1 MPTEEASNIVVTLV
15 VAAAAVVVA
24 YVLGTIVSI
33 VVRRAGRR
41 SEFVR
46 DVSHRMRRPLRAV
59 LVVLALLVA
68 LRTTTSSAD
77 RWTVGT
83 EHWLLI
89 IGIGV
94 GAWFV
99 GALAFVVEDSVLARF
114 RTDVVD
120 NRHAR
125 RVRTQVVV
133 VRRVTVALVVI
144 CAIAAMLFTF
154 PAARTAGT
162 SLLAS
167 AGLISIVAG
176 LAAQTALG
184 NVFAGMQIAFT
195 DAIRVDDVVVLE
207 GEWGRIEEITM
218 TYVVV
223 HLWDDRRLI
232 MPCTYFTTTPFQ
244 NWTRR
249 AAELLGTVE
258 IDLDWDVPVPAMR
271 AELKRLLEASPL
283 WDKRVGILQVTDATH
298 GYVRMRA
305 LASAADAGTLFDLR
319 CYVREGL
326 VDWLQR
332 AAPQGMP
339 RTRLTT
345 GEGRVGAALES
356 GDGSAA
362 VDLSKSPV
370 RSGVLDSLFDEERY
384 GAERD
389 KPSVTSEPELPR
401 RIAPR
406 SARPGVRMHLSE
418 PARGFHNLPEPVPSE
433 DKTTVLGAVPAV
445 EAEPGVPTSGQTA
458 EDSAGTMA
466 WATSEGL
473 FTGSEA
479 AVERS
484 KAFSGPG
491 QEVIDERERTA
502 MLDAVTDDDLEDAPS
517 ADGGP
522 VPERERRHA
531 GHEAAGSA
539 TTEAGATGTVET
551 TPGTS
556 REEAETTA
564 QAVPAAAAREP
575 GAALAGPA
583 DEGSVYHDDAEHQV
597 PEEPGSSE
605 QGAQE
610 RSSAARGA
618 VDAPLDGSVPVRTGA
633 GDGAPA
639 PANPWVAQPA
649 TAPDAHGPVEDG
661 PADDQR
667 PVAIPPSG
675 ARRAAAPEDS
685 TGAGPVP
692 PPPVTG
698 GAHDD
703 RPQAV
708 PQARRAADPVEA
720 PAPDPTTAP
729 ERTTGAQ
736 PSVTRTGVLRRS
748 VRSADTP
755 APASTEQTARLPRV
769 TEETTRLPRVEGED
783 GPGGRE
789 GTDDAGP
796 GTR

>member
-1 MPTEEASNIVVTLV
+1 MPSLGDVPTEEASNIVVTLA

-41 SEFVR
+41 NEFVR

-59 LVVLALLVA
+59 LIVVALLVA
-68 LRTTTSSAD
+68 LRVTTSDAD
-77 RWTVGT
+77 GWTAGA
-83 EHWLLI
+83 EHLLLI
-89 IGIGV
+89 VGIAV

-99 GALAFVVEDSVLARF
+99 GALAFVVEDSVLKQF

-125 RVRTQVVV
+125 RVRTQIVV

-283 WDKRVGILQVTDATH
+283 WDKRVGILQVTDATN

-332 AAPQGMP
+332 VAPQGMP
-339 RTRLTT
+339 HTRLSTSD
-345 GEGRVGAALES
+345 GKVRAALE
-356 GDGSAA
+356 AA
-362 VDLSKSPV
+362 PVDAPAHDLAKSPV

-384 GAERD
+384 GNERD
-389 KPSVTSEPELPR
+389 KPSVTAEPDLPR
-401 RIAPR
+401 RIAAR
-406 SARPGVRMHLSE
+406 STRPGVRMHLSE
-418 PARGFHNLPEPVPSE
+418 PARGFHTTPAVPSSEDETTLLGKVSADGTPVDVAVEPSE
-433 DKTTVLGAVPAV
+433 DA
-445 EAEPGVPTSGQTA
+445 
-458 EDSAGTMA
+458 TMA
-466 WATSEGL
+466 WGTSEGL

-502 MLDAVTDDDLEDAPS
+502 LLDAVEDEDADGTTEGDPDDDEAP
-517 ADGGP
+517 A
-522 VPERERRHA
+522 ERERRFA
-531 GHEAAGSA
+531 GHPSAGSA
-539 TTEAGATGTVET
+539 AAEPKVSEDDEAVEEHDATQGRSAVEEHDA
-551 TPGTS
+551 P
-556 REEAETTA
+556 
-564 QAVPAAAAREP
+564 QQH
-575 GAALAGPA
+575 GAAEEHGAAEPA
-583 DEGSVYHDDAEHQV
+583 
-597 PEEPGSSE
+597 
-605 QGAQE
+605 
-610 RSSAARGA
+610 
-618 VDAPLDGSVPVRTGA
+618 
-633 GDGAPA
+633 
-639 PANPWVAQPA
+639 
-649 TAPDAHGPVEDG
+649 GPVEEAAEPHHAPETTDDASDRRRDRLAG
-661 PADDQR
+661 SEETAAVRSEDARTPAPSER
-667 PVAIPPSG
+667 SG
-675 ARRAAAPEDS
+675 ATRVQPPL
-685 TGAGPVP
+685 PVP
-692 PPPVTG
+692 PPP
-698 GAHDD
+698 AD
-703 RPQAV
+703 V
-708 PQARRAADPVEA
+708 PSAAPRRALVEDDSADPA
-720 PAPDPTTAP
+720 PGADRAP
-729 ERTTGAQ
+729 EEP
-736 PSVTRTGVLRRS
+736 PSVTRTGVLRR
-748 VRSADTP
+748 TP
-755 APASTEQTARLPRV
+755 RAGAHTEALEPEQTARLPRV
-769 TEETTRLPRVEGED
+769 TEDLPPHVTEETTRIPRVDEED
-783 GPGGRE
+783 EPR
-789 GTDDAGP
+789 TP
-796 GTR
+796 

>member
-1 MPTEEASNIVVTLV
+1 MPSLGDVPTEEASNIVVTLA

-41 SEFVR
+41 NEFVR

-59 LVVLALLVA
+59 LIVLALLVA
-68 LRTTTSSAD
+68 LRVTTSDAD
-77 RWTVGT
+77 GWTAGA
-83 EHWLLI
+83 EHLLLI
-89 IGIGV
+89 VGIGV

-99 GALAFVVEDSVLARF
+99 GALAFVVEDSVLKQF

-125 RVRTQVVV
+125 RVRTQIVV

-176 LAAQTALG
+176 LAAQTALA

-232 MPCTYFTTTPFQ
+232 MPCTYFTNTPFQ

-283 WDKRVGILQVTDATH
+283 WDKRVGILQVTDATN

-339 RTRLTT
+339 HTRLSTSD
-345 GEGRVGAALES
+345 GKVRAALEAAP
-356 GDGSAA
+356 GDAPA
-362 VDLSKSPV
+362 HDLAKSPV

-384 GAERD
+384 GNERD
-389 KPSVTSEPELPR
+389 KPSVTAEPDLPR
-401 RIAPR
+401 RIAAR
-406 SARPGVRMHLSE
+406 STRPGVRMHLSE
-418 PARGFHNLPEPVPSE
+418 PARGFHTAPAVPSSEDETTLLGKVGADGTPVDVVVEPSE
-433 DKTTVLGAVPAV
+433 DA
-445 EAEPGVPTSGQTA
+445 
-458 EDSAGTMA
+458 TMA
-466 WATSEGL
+466 WGTSEGL

-502 MLDAVTDDDLEDAPS
+502 LLDAVDDEGTDGTTEGDSDDDEAP
-517 ADGGP
+517 A
-522 VPERERRHA
+522 ERERRFA
-531 GHEAAGSA
+531 GHPSAGSA
-539 TTEAGATGTVET
+539 A
-551 TPGTS
+551 
-556 REEAETTA
+556 AE
-564 QAVPAAAAREP
+564 QAVPEEDGATAEAEAAAEP
-575 GAALAGPA
+575 AAAVSAEPAAPGGDASVESDRVLGAT
-583 DEGSVYHDDAEHQV
+583 D
-597 PEEPGSSE
+597 
-605 QGAQE
+605 
-610 RSSAARGA
+610 
-618 VDAPLDGSVPVRTGA
+618 VRASG
-633 GDGAPA
+633 GDGAS
-639 PANPWVAQPA
+639 
-649 TAPDAHGPVEDG
+649 H
-661 PADDQR
+661 DDQVGR
-667 PVAIPPSG
+667 DDRNAGGEETTVVGSEGPGAPEPSERSG
-675 ARRAAAPEDS
+675 ATRVQPPL
-685 TGAGPVP
+685 PVP
-692 PPPVTG
+692 PPP
-698 GAHDD
+698 AD
-703 RPQAV
+703 V
-708 PQARRAADPVEA
+708 PSAAPRRALVEDESAAPVPGA
-720 PAPDPTTAP
+720 QAP
-729 ERTTGAQ
+729 EEP
-736 PSVTRTGVLRRS
+736 PSVTRTGVLRR
-748 VRSADTP
+748 TP
-755 APASTEQTARLPRV
+755 RAGAHTEAPEPEQTARLPRV
-769 TEETTRLPRVEGED
+769 TEDLPPGATEETTRIPRVDDDGE
-783 GPGGRE
+783 PR
-789 GTDDAGP
+789 TS
-796 GTR
+796 

>member
-1 MPTEEASNIVVTLV
+1 MPTEEASNIVVTLA

-41 SEFVR
+41 NEFVR

-59 LVVLALLVA
+59 LIVLALLVA
-68 LRTTTSSAD
+68 LRVTTSDAD
-77 RWTVGT
+77 GWTAGA
-83 EHWLLI
+83 EHLLLI
-89 IGIGV
+89 VGIGV

-99 GALAFVVEDSVLARF
+99 GALAFVVEDSVLKQF

-125 RVRTQVVV
+125 RVRTQIVV

-176 LAAQTALG
+176 LAAQTALA

-232 MPCTYFTTTPFQ
+232 MPCTYFTNTPFQ

-283 WDKRVGILQVTDATH
+283 WDKRVGILQVTDATN

-339 RTRLTT
+339 HTRLSTSD
-345 GEGRVGAALES
+345 GKVRAALEAAP
-356 GDGSAA
+356 GDAPA
-362 VDLSKSPV
+362 HDLAKSPV

-384 GAERD
+384 GNERD
-389 KPSVTSEPELPR
+389 KPSVTAEPDLPR
-401 RIAPR
+401 RIAAR
-406 SARPGVRMHLSE
+406 STRPGVRMHLSE
-418 PARGFHNLPEPVPSE
+418 PARGFHTAPAVPSSEDETTLLGKVGADGTPVDVVVEPSE
-433 DKTTVLGAVPAV
+433 DA
-445 EAEPGVPTSGQTA
+445 
-458 EDSAGTMA
+458 TMA
-466 WATSEGL
+466 WGTSEGL

-502 MLDAVTDDDLEDAPS
+502 LLDAVDDEGTDGTTEGDSDDDEAP
-517 ADGGP
+517 A
-522 VPERERRHA
+522 ERERRFA
-531 GHEAAGSA
+531 GHPSAGSA
-539 TTEAGATGTVET
+539 A
-551 TPGTS
+551 
-556 REEAETTA
+556 AE
-564 QAVPAAAAREP
+564 QAVPEEDGATAEAEAAAEP
-575 GAALAGPA
+575 AAAVSAEPAAPGGDASVESDRVLGAT
-583 DEGSVYHDDAEHQV
+583 D
-597 PEEPGSSE
+597 
-605 QGAQE
+605 
-610 RSSAARGA
+610 
-618 VDAPLDGSVPVRTGA
+618 VRASG
-633 GDGAPA
+633 GDGAS
-639 PANPWVAQPA
+639 
-649 TAPDAHGPVEDG
+649 H
-661 PADDQR
+661 DDQVGR
-667 PVAIPPSG
+667 DDRNAGGEETTVVGSEGPGAPEPSERSG
-675 ARRAAAPEDS
+675 ATRVQPPL
-685 TGAGPVP
+685 PVP
-692 PPPVTG
+692 PPP
-698 GAHDD
+698 AD
-703 RPQAV
+703 V
-708 PQARRAADPVEA
+708 PSAAPRRALVEDESAAPVPGA
-720 PAPDPTTAP
+720 QAP
-729 ERTTGAQ
+729 EEP
-736 PSVTRTGVLRRS
+736 PSVTRTGVLRR
-748 VRSADTP
+748 TP
-755 APASTEQTARLPRV
+755 RAGAHTEAPEPEQTARLPRV
-769 TEETTRLPRVEGED
+769 TEDLPPGATEETTRIPRVDDDGE
-783 GPGGRE
+783 PR
-789 GTDDAGP
+789 TS
-796 GTR
+796 

>member
-24 YVLGTIVSI
+24 YILGTVVSI
-33 VVRRAGRR
+33 LVRRAGRR
-41 SEFVR
+41 NEFVR

-68 LRTTTSSAD
+68 LRVTTNDAD

-89 IGIGV
+89 VGIGV

-99 GALAFVVEDSVLARF
+99 GALAFVVEDSVLKRF

-125 RVRTQVVV
+125 RIRTQVVV

-176 LAAQTALG
+176 LAAQSALG

-283 WDKRVGILQVTDATH
+283 WDKRVGILQVTDATN

-345 GEGRVGAALES
+345 GDGRVEAALES
-356 GDGSAA
+356 GSGSAA
-362 VDLSKSPV
+362 VDLSKTPV
-370 RSGVLDSLFDEERY
+370 RSGVLDSLFDEGRY

-389 KPSVTSEPELPR
+389 KPSVTSEPEMPR

-418 PARGFHNLPEPVPSE
+418 PARGFHNLPEPAPSD
-433 DKTTVLGAVPAV
+433 DKTTVMGAVPAAGPADPAQDAAA
-445 EAEPGVPTSGQTA
+445 AETG

-484 KAFSGPG
+484 RAFSGPG

-502 MLDAVTDDDLEDAPS
+502 MLDAVTDDDLEDTTGT
-517 ADGGP
+517 DGET

-531 GHEAAGSA
+531 GHEAAGS
-539 TTEAGATGTVET
+539 TTSEAGASPVVET
-551 TPGTS
+551 TPETPH
-556 REEAETTA
+556 EEPSETTA
-564 QAVPAAAAREP
+564 RSAPARAEHEDAAA
-575 GAALAGPA
+575 GATPA
-583 DEGSVYHDDAEHQV
+583 DETSVQDRPTDSRA
-597 PEEPGSSE
+597 PEGGSSDP
-605 QGAQE
+605 
-610 RSSAARGA
+610 S
-618 VDAPLDGSVPVRTGA
+618 
-633 GDGAPA
+633 APA
-639 PANPWVAQPA
+639 QVAAEGGPSTPANPWVAPPA
-649 TAPDAHGPVEDG
+649 SAPGAQGPDDDG
-661 PADDQR
+661 RAAS
-667 PVAIPPSG
+667 VPPSG
-675 ARRAAAPEDS
+675 ARRAAAPEEAPS
-685 TGAGPVP
+685 AGPVP
-692 PPPVTG
+692 PPPPVGG
-698 GAHDD
+698 GAYDG
-703 RPQAV
+703 RPPSA
-708 PQARRAADPVEA
+708 PQARRAAEPVEQPA
-720 PAPDPTTAP
+720 PAA
-729 ERTTGAQ
+729 ERTTGAAQ

-769 TEETTRLPRVEGED
+769 TEETTRLPRVEGD
-783 GPGGRE
+783 DGPGVGDSDGAGPGGR
-789 GTDDAGP
+789 
-796 GTR
+796 

>member
-1 MPTEEASNIVVTLV
+1 MPTEEASNIAVTLA

-24 YVLGTIVSI
+24 YILGTVVSI

-68 LRTTTSSAD
+68 LRTTTSDAD
-77 RWTVGT
+77 EWTVGT

-94 GAWFV
+94 GAWFI
-99 GALAFVVEDSVLARF
+99 GALAFVVEDSVLKRF

-144 CAIAAMLFTF
+144 CAISAMLFTF

-176 LAAQTALG
+176 LAAQSALG

-258 IDLDWDVPVPAMR
+258 IDLDWEVPVPAMR

-283 WDKRVGILQVTDATH
+283 WDKRVGILQVTDATN
-298 GYVRMRA
+298 GFVRMRA

-339 RTRLTT
+339 HTRLST
-345 GEGRVGAALES
+345 GDGRVSAALES
-356 GDGSAA
+356 ASDSTSL
-362 VDLSKSPV
+362 DLAKSPV
-370 RSGVLDSLFDEERY
+370 RSGVLDSLFDEQRY

-389 KPSVTSEPELPR
+389 KPSVTSEPDLPR
-401 RIAPR
+401 RIAVR
-406 SARPGVRMHLSE
+406 SSRPGVRMHLSE
-418 PARGFHNLPEPVPSE
+418 PARGIHTEPAPVSSE
-433 DKTTVLGAVPAV
+433 DETALMPPVTVGADGAGAGAPGASGAAATGSAAGHV
-445 EAEPGVPTSGQTA
+445 EPSA
-458 EDSAGTMA
+458 DSTMA

-502 MLDAVTDDDLEDAPS
+502 LLDAVGDDDADESDA
-517 ADGGP
+517 ADEEGRAGEP
-522 VPERERRHA
+522 ERRHA

-539 TTEAGATGTVET
+539 TTAVRESPTEGDHGAPTA
-551 TPGTS
+551 TP
-556 REEAETTA
+556 TA
-564 QAVPAAAAREP
+564 PAASSAAPAAVSAVVVDESDVTPETERSP
-575 GAALAGPA
+575 SAPAALAPPA
-583 DEGSVYHDDAEHQV
+583 YPPAQQETAAPSVW
-597 PEEPGSSE
+597 
-605 QGAQE
+605 
-610 RSSAARGA
+610 ARG
-618 VDAPLDGSVPVRTGA
+618 S
-633 GDGAPA
+633 
-639 PANPWVAQPA
+639 
-649 TAPDAHGPVEDG
+649 
-661 PADDQR
+661 
-667 PVAIPPSG
+667 
-675 ARRAAAPEDS
+675 
-685 TGAGPVP
+685 GPVP
-692 PPPVTG
+692 PPPTHEAG
-698 GAHDD
+698 QGAQVEE
-703 RPQAV
+703 PTV
-708 PQARRAADPVEA
+708 SQARRAATPEQA
-720 PAPDPTTAP
+720 PATPSVVPSSPDQPT
-729 ERTTGAQ
+729 
-736 PSVTRTGVLRRS
+736 VTRTGVLRRS
-748 VRSADTP
+748 ARPVDRATSAPEETARMP
-755 APASTEQTARLPRV
+755 RIAEETSREQTTRIPRLPQDDEAPPA
-769 TEETTRLPRVEGED
+769 TEGD
-783 GPGGRE
+783 
-789 GTDDAGP
+789 
-796 GTR
+796 

>member
-1 MPTEEASNIVVTLV
+1 MPTEEASNIVVTLAV
-15 VAAAAVVVA
+15 SAAAVVVA
-24 YVLGTIVSI
+24 YILGTIVSI

-41 SEFVR
+41 SDFVR

-59 LVVLALLVA
+59 LIVLAVLVA
-68 LRTTTSSAD
+68 LRVTTSDAD
-77 RWTVGT
+77 AWTVGA

-99 GALAFVVEDSVLARF
+99 GALAFVIEDSVLKKF

-154 PAARTAGT
+154 PAARAAGT

-195 DAIRVDDVVVLE
+195 DAIRVDDVVVVE

-283 WDKRVGILQVTDATH
+283 WDKRVGILQVTDATN
-298 GYVRMRA
+298 GFVRMRA

-339 RTRLTT
+339 QTRLSTSD
-345 GEGRVGAALES
+345 GKVRAALEAS
-356 GDGSAA
+356 TADEPAR
-362 VDLSKSPV
+362 DLAKSPV

-384 GAERD
+384 GAKRD
-389 KPSVTSEPELPR
+389 KPSVTAEPELPR
-401 RIAPR
+401 RIGVR
-406 SARPGVRMHLSE
+406 STRPGVRMHLSE
-418 PARGFHNLPEPVPSE
+418 PARGFHPTPEARPSE
-433 DKTTVLGAVPAV
+433 DATTVLGTVSDDGTPAEV
-445 EAEPGVPTSGQTA
+445 TA
-458 EDSAGTMA
+458 PAPEGATMA
-466 WATSEGL
+466 WGTSEGL
-473 FTGSEA
+473 FTGSDA

-502 MLDAVTDDDLEDAPS
+502 LLDAVTDEPEEDT
-517 ADGGP
+517 ADGEVP
-522 VPERERRHA
+522 VERERRHA
-531 GHEAAGSA
+531 GHAAAGSA
-539 TTEAGATGTVET
+539 AGEGVTSPERTSRTVSPEEASDQPAATAASADGETTTVAHQVVRTPEVPEHRGTPAPSEAPGPSEPAERSGAT
-551 TPGTS
+551 
-556 REEAETTA
+556 RL
-564 QAVPAAAAREP
+564 Q
-575 GAALAGPA
+575 
-583 DEGSVYHDDAEHQV
+583 
-597 PEEPGSSE
+597 
-605 QGAQE
+605 
-610 RSSAARGA
+610 
-618 VDAPLDGSVPVRTGA
+618 APL
-633 GDGAPA
+633 
-639 PANPWVAQPA
+639 
-649 TAPDAHGPVEDG
+649 
-661 PADDQR
+661 
-667 PVAIPPSG
+667 
-675 ARRAAAPEDS
+675 
-685 TGAGPVP
+685 PVP
-692 PPPVTG
+692 PPP
-698 GAHDD
+698 ADQ
-703 RPQAV
+703 PSAA
-708 PQARRAADPVEA
+708 PRRALVEGETDAPVGTRA
-720 PAPDPTTAP
+720 
-729 ERTTGAQ
+729 TGAADEPPTAAQSTEDQ
-736 PSVTRTGVLRRS
+736 PSVTRTGVLRRTS
-748 VRSADTP
+748 RPGAHTEET
-755 APASTEQTARLPRV
+755 APEQTTRLPRV
-769 TEETTRLPRVEGED
+769 TEDTTRIPRVE
-783 GPGGRE
+783 
-789 GTDDAGP
+789 DDETP
-796 GTR
+796 TP

>member
-1 MPTEEASNIVVTLV
+1 MVTLA

-41 SEFVR
+41 NEFVR

-59 LVVLALLVA
+59 LIVLALLVA
-68 LRTTTSSAD
+68 LRVTTSDAD
-77 RWTVGT
+77 GWTAGA
-83 EHWLLI
+83 EHLLLI
-89 IGIGV
+89 VGIGV

-99 GALAFVVEDSVLARF
+99 GALAFVVEDSVLKQF

-125 RVRTQVVV
+125 RVRTQIVV

-176 LAAQTALG
+176 LAAQTALA

-232 MPCTYFTTTPFQ
+232 MPCTYFTNTPFQ

-283 WDKRVGILQVTDATH
+283 WDKRVGILQVTDATN

-339 RTRLTT
+339 HTRLSTSD
-345 GEGRVGAALES
+345 GKVRAALEAAP
-356 GDGSAA
+356 GDAPA
-362 VDLSKSPV
+362 HDLAKSPV

-384 GAERD
+384 GNERD
-389 KPSVTSEPELPR
+389 KPSVTAEPDLPR
-401 RIAPR
+401 RIAAR
-406 SARPGVRMHLSE
+406 STRPGVRMHLSE
-418 PARGFHNLPEPVPSE
+418 PARGFHTAPAVPSSEDETTLLGKVGADGTPVDVVVEPSE
-433 DKTTVLGAVPAV
+433 DA
-445 EAEPGVPTSGQTA
+445 
-458 EDSAGTMA
+458 TMA
-466 WATSEGL
+466 WGTSEGL

-502 MLDAVTDDDLEDAPS
+502 LLDAVDDEGTDGTTEGDSDDDEAP
-517 ADGGP
+517 A
-522 VPERERRHA
+522 ERERRFA
-531 GHEAAGSA
+531 GHPSAGSA
-539 TTEAGATGTVET
+539 A
-551 TPGTS
+551 
-556 REEAETTA
+556 AE
-564 QAVPAAAAREP
+564 QAVPEEDGATAEAEAAAEP
-575 GAALAGPA
+575 AAAVSAEPAAPGGDASVESDRVLGAT
-583 DEGSVYHDDAEHQV
+583 D
-597 PEEPGSSE
+597 
-605 QGAQE
+605 
-610 RSSAARGA
+610 
-618 VDAPLDGSVPVRTGA
+618 VRASG
-633 GDGAPA
+633 GDGAS
-639 PANPWVAQPA
+639 
-649 TAPDAHGPVEDG
+649 H
-661 PADDQR
+661 DDQVGR
-667 PVAIPPSG
+667 DDRNAGGEETTVVGSEGPGAPEPSERSG
-675 ARRAAAPEDS
+675 ATRVQPPL
-685 TGAGPVP
+685 PVP
-692 PPPVTG
+692 PPP
-698 GAHDD
+698 AD
-703 RPQAV
+703 V
-708 PQARRAADPVEA
+708 PSAAPRRALVEDESAAPVPGA
-720 PAPDPTTAP
+720 QAP
-729 ERTTGAQ
+729 EEP
-736 PSVTRTGVLRRS
+736 PSVTRTGVLRR
-748 VRSADTP
+748 TP
-755 APASTEQTARLPRV
+755 RAGAHTEAPEPEQTARLPRV
-769 TEETTRLPRVEGED
+769 TEDLPPGATEETTRIPRVDDDGE
-783 GPGGRE
+783 PR
-789 GTDDAGP
+789 TS
-796 GTR
+796 

>member
-24 YVLGTIVSI
+24 YILGTVVSI
-33 VVRRAGRR
+33 VVRRVGRR

-68 LRTTTSSAD
+68 LRATTNDAD
-77 RWTVGT
+77 QWTVGT

-89 IGIGV
+89 VGIGV

-125 RVRTQVVV
+125 RIRTQVVV

-176 LAAQTALG
+176 LAAQSALG

-283 WDKRVGILQVTDATH
+283 WDKRVGILQVTDATN

-339 RTRLTT
+339 RTRLMTSDAT
-345 GEGRVGAALES
+345 VGAALES
-356 GDGSAA
+356 GSGGSAA
-362 VDLSKSPV
+362 IDLSKTPV
-370 RSGVLDSLFDEERY
+370 RSGVLDSLFDEQRY

-389 KPSVTSEPELPR
+389 KPSVTSEPDLPR
-401 RIAPR
+401 RISPR

-418 PARGFHNLPEPVPSE
+418 PARGFHNLPEPAPSE
-433 DKTTVLGAVPAV
+433 DKTTVIGAVPAADAAHGGPA
-445 EAEPGVPTSGQTA
+445 AEETEGDG
-458 EDSAGTMA
+458 AGTMA

-502 MLDAVTDDDLEDAPS
+502 MLDAVTDDDLEGAPGAEG
-517 ADGGP
+517 ADGET
-522 VPERERRHA
+522 VPERRHA
-531 GHEAAGSA
+531 GHEAAGIVAAQEASGAPQAASTA
-539 TTEAGATGTVET
+539 TETGATGIVET
-551 TPGTS
+551 TPETS
-556 REEAETTA
+556 EERAATTA
-564 QAVPAAAAREP
+564 QGVPATAHEHDAAP
-575 GAALAGPA
+575 QDG
-583 DEGSVYHDDAEHQV
+583 DDT
-597 PEEPGSSE
+597 SFD
-605 QGAQE
+605 
-610 RSSAARGA
+610 R
-618 VDAPLDGSVPVRTGA
+618 SVPVRTAA
-633 GDGAPA
+633 GDAAQP
-639 PANPWVAQPA
+639 PANPWVARPA
-649 TAPDAHGPVEDG
+649 AAPDVQVPAEGDPAEGGPVDDAR
-661 PADDQR
+661 PA
-667 PVAIPPSG
+667 AIPPSG
-675 ARRAAAPEDS
+675 ARRVAAPEDS
-685 TGAGPVP
+685 LGAGPVP
-692 PPPVTG
+692 PPPPASP
-698 GAHDD
+698 GAYDD
-703 RPQAV
+703 GAPSV
-708 PQARRAADPVEA
+708 PQARRAAEPVET
-720 PAPDPTTAP
+720 PAPVAETTKA
-729 ERTTGAQ
+729 AQ
-736 PSVTRTGVLRRS
+736 ASVTRTGVLRRS
-748 VRSADTP
+748 VRSAETA

-769 TEETTRLPRVEGED
+769 TEETTRLPRFDGED
-783 GPGGRE
+783 GPVGGSE
-789 GTDDAGP
+789 GTDGE
-796 GTR
+796 GSGGR

>member
-1 MPTEEASNIVVTLV
+1 MPSLGDVPTEEASNIVVTLA

-41 SEFVR
+41 NEFVR

-59 LVVLALLVA
+59 LIVLALLVA
-68 LRTTTSSAD
+68 LRVTTSDAD
-77 RWTVGT
+77 GWTAGA
-83 EHWLLI
+83 EHVLLI
-89 IGIGV
+89 VGIGV

-99 GALAFVVEDSVLARF
+99 GALAFVVEDSVLKQF

-125 RVRTQVVV
+125 RIRTQIVV

-167 AGLISIVAG
+167 AGLISVVAG
-176 LAAQTALG
+176 LAAQTTLA

-195 DAIRVDDVVVLE
+195 DAIRVDDVVVVE

-232 MPCTYFTTTPFQ
+232 MPGTYFTTTPFQ

-283 WDKRVGILQVTDATH
+283 WDKRVGILQVTDATN

-332 AAPQGMP
+332 VAPQGMP
-339 RTRLTT
+339 HTRLSTSD
-345 GEGRVGAALES
+345 GKVRAALEAAP
-356 GDGSAA
+356 GDDPAL
-362 VDLSKSPV
+362 DLAKSPV

-389 KPSVTSEPELPR
+389 KPSVTAEPDLPR
-401 RIAPR
+401 RIAAR
-406 SARPGVRMHLSE
+406 STRPGVRMHLSE
-418 PARGFHNLPEPVPSE
+418 PARGFHTAPAVPSSEDETALLGTVSADGTPVDVAVEPSE
-433 DKTTVLGAVPAV
+433 DA
-445 EAEPGVPTSGQTA
+445 
-458 EDSAGTMA
+458 TMA
-466 WATSEGL
+466 WGTSEGL

-502 MLDAVTDDDLEDAPS
+502 LLDAVEDEDEDDATEGDTDDEAP
-517 ADGGP
+517 A
-522 VPERERRHA
+522 ERERRFA
-531 GHEAAGSA
+531 GHPSAGSA
-539 TTEAGATGTVET
+539 A
-551 TPGTS
+551 
-556 REEAETTA
+556 AEQT
-564 QAVPAAAAREP
+564 
-575 GAALAGPA
+575 
-583 DEGSVYHDDAEHQV
+583 V
-597 PEEPGSSE
+597 PEED
-605 QGAQE
+605 GATAE
-610 RSSAARGA
+610 AEASASAEPDAAVSAARPDPA
-618 VDAPLDGSVPVRTGA
+618 EPVRATSAEPDRVLGA
-633 GDGAPA
+633 TDVRTSGGDGAS
-639 PANPWVAQPA
+639 
-649 TAPDAHGPVEDG
+649 H
-661 PADDQR
+661 DDQVGR
-667 PVAIPPSG
+667 DDRLAGGEETTVVGSEGPGAPEPGERSG
-675 ARRAAAPEDS
+675 ATRVQPPL
-685 TGAGPVP
+685 PVP
-692 PPPVTG
+692 PPP
-698 GAHDD
+698 AD
-703 RPQAV
+703 V
-708 PQARRAADPVEA
+708 PSAAPRRALVEDESAA
-720 PAPDPTTAP
+720 PAPGAAPAP
-729 ERTTGAQ
+729 EEP
-736 PSVTRTGVLRRS
+736 PSVTRTGVLRR
-748 VRSADTP
+748 TP
-755 APASTEQTARLPRV
+755 RAGAHTEAPEPEQTARLPRV
-769 TEETTRLPRVEGED
+769 TEDLPPSATEETTRIPRVDDEGE
-783 GPGGRE
+783 PR
-789 GTDDAGP
+789 TS
-796 GTR
+796 

>member
-1 MPTEEASNIVVTLV
+1 MPTEEASNIVVTLAV
-15 VAAAAVVVA
+15 SAAAVVVA
-24 YVLGTIVSI
+24 YILGTIVSI

-41 SEFVR
+41 NEFVR

-59 LVVLALLVA
+59 LIVLALLVA
-68 LRTTTSSAD
+68 LRVTTSDAD
-77 RWTVGT
+77 EWTVGA

-99 GALAFVVEDSVLARF
+99 GALAFVVEDSVLKRF

-125 RVRTQVVV
+125 RVRTQIVV

-154 PAARTAGT
+154 PAARAAGT

-176 LAAQTALG
+176 LAAQTALA

-195 DAIRVDDVVVLE
+195 DAIRVDDVVVVE

-232 MPCTYFTTTPFQ
+232 MPCTYFTNTPFQ

-298 GYVRMRA
+298 GLVRMRA

-339 RTRLTT
+339 QTRLSSSD
-345 GEGRVGAALES
+345 GAVRAALDAS
-356 GDGSAA
+356 PAA
-362 VDLSKSPV
+362 EPTRDLAKSPV
-370 RSGVLDSLFDEERY
+370 RSGVLDSLFDAERY

-389 KPSVTSEPELPR
+389 KPSVTAEPDLPR
-401 RIAPR
+401 RIGVR
-406 SARPGVRMHLSE
+406 STRPGVRMHLSE
-418 PARGFHNLPEPVPSE
+418 PARGFHPARGAQSSE
-433 DKTTVLGAVPAV
+433 DETTLLGTVSDDGTPAEVTVPA
-445 EAEPGVPTSGQTA
+445 P
-458 EDSAGTMA
+458 EDATMA
-466 WATSEGL
+466 WGTSEGL

-502 MLDAVTDDDLEDAPS
+502 LLDAVSDEPEDDATDGEAP
-517 ADGGP
+517 
-522 VPERERRHA
+522 VERERRHA
-531 GHEAAGSA
+531 GHAAAGSA
-539 TTEAGATGTVET
+539 
-551 TPGTS
+551 
-556 REEAETTA
+556 
-564 QAVPAAAAREP
+564 
-575 GAALAGPA
+575 
-583 DEGSVYHDDAEHQV
+583 
-597 PEEPGSSE
+597 
-605 QGAQE
+605 
-610 RSSAARGA
+610 
-618 VDAPLDGSVPVRTGA
+618 A
-633 GDGAPA
+633 GDGDGTSPGGTGPTAAPEEGIDQTVADAGSADEETTTVAHEVVRDREVEEYQAPA
-639 PANPWVAQPA
+639 PAAAPA
-649 TAPDAHGPVEDG
+649 LSE
-661 PADDQR
+661 PAER
-667 PVAIPPSG
+667 SG
-675 ARRAAAPEDS
+675 ATRLQDPL
-685 TGAGPVP
+685 PVP
-692 PPPVTG
+692 PPPADQPG
-698 GAHDD
+698 PA
-703 RPQAV
+703 
-708 PQARRAADPVEA
+708 ARRALAEGEADAPVGTRATRAADEV
-720 PAPDPTTAP
+720 PA
-729 ERTTGAQ
+729 GAADDAARPSEDQ
-736 PSVTRTGVLRRS
+736 PSVTRTGVLRRTS
-748 VRSADTP
+748 RPGARTDDG
-755 APASTEQTARLPRV
+755 APAETARLPRA
-769 TEETTRLPRVEGED
+769 TEETTRIPRVEDEE
-783 GPGGRE
+783 PP
-789 GTDDAGP
+789 TL
-796 GTR
+796 

>member
-24 YVLGTIVSI
+24 YILGTIVSI

-59 LVVLALLVA
+59 LVVLALLIA
-68 LRTTTSSAD
+68 LRSTTNDAD

-271 AELKRLLEASPL
+271 AELKRLLDASPL
-283 WDKRVGILQVTDATH
+283 WDKRVGILQVTDATN

-345 GEGRVGAALES
+345 SDAKVGAALES
-356 GDGSAA
+356 VGGDSAA
-362 VDLSKSPV
+362 IDLGKTPV
-370 RSGVLDSLFDEERY
+370 RSGVLDSLFDEQRY

-389 KPSVTSEPELPR
+389 KPKVTSEPELPR

-433 DKTTVLGAVPAV
+433 EKTTILGAVPAD
-445 EAEPGVPTSGQTA
+445 ESGQGTPVPGQSTD
-458 EDSAGTMA
+458 ESAGTMA

-502 MLDAVTDDDLEDAPS
+502 MLDAVTDDDLA
-517 ADGGP
+517 G
-522 VPERERRHA
+522 VPGAEGVEGESVPERRHA

-539 TTEAGATGTVET
+539 AAQEASGAPQAASAATETGATGIVEM
-551 TPGTS
+551 TPETS
-556 REEAETTA
+556 EGWAAATPETSEERAATTA
-564 QAVPAAAAREP
+564 QGVPAGAHEHDAAP
-575 GAALAGPA
+575 QDG
-583 DEGSVYHDDAEHQV
+583 DDT
-597 PEEPGSSE
+597 SLD
-605 QGAQE
+605 
-610 RSSAARGA
+610 RSA
-618 VDAPLDGSVPVRTGA
+618 PVRTA
-633 GDGAPA
+633 AEDAAQP

-649 TAPDAHGPVEDG
+649 AAPDGLPAEGGPAEGGPVHDAR
-661 PADDQR
+661 PA
-667 PVAIPPSG
+667 AIPPSG

-685 TGAGPVP
+685 LSAGPVP
-692 PPPVTG
+692 PPPPASG
-698 GAHDD
+698 GAYDEG
-703 RPQAV
+703 QTSA
-708 PQARRAADPVEA
+708 PQARRAAEPVEA
-720 PAPDPTTAP
+720 PAPVAEPTT
-729 ERTTGAQ
+729 EAQ

-748 VRSADTP
+748 VRSADTA

-769 TEETTRLPRVEGED
+769 TEETTRLPRFDGED
-783 GPGGRE
+783 GSVGGTE
-789 GTDDAGP
+789 GTDGE
-796 GTR
+796 GSGGR

>member
-24 YVLGTIVSI
+24 YILGTVVSI
-33 VVRRAGRR
+33 VVRRVGRR

-68 LRTTTSSAD
+68 LRATTNDAD
-77 RWTVGT
+77 QWTVGT

-125 RVRTQVVV
+125 RIRTQVVV

-176 LAAQTALG
+176 LAAQSALG

-283 WDKRVGILQVTDATH
+283 WDKRVGILQVTDATN

-345 GEGRVGAALES
+345 SDTTVGAALES
-356 GDGSAA
+356 GSGDSTAI
-362 VDLSKSPV
+362 DLGKSPV
-370 RSGVLDSLFDEERY
+370 RSGVLDSLFDEQRY

-389 KPSVTSEPELPR
+389 KPSVTSEPEIPR

-418 PARGFHNLPEPVPSE
+418 PARGFHNQPEPVPSE
-433 DKTTVLGAVPAV
+433 DKTTVMGAVPAAGAADGAQGSPA
-445 EAEPGVPTSGQTA
+445 AEKT
-458 EDSAGTMA
+458 EDDSAGTMA

-502 MLDAVTDDDLEDAPS
+502 MLDAVTDDDADETAETDRED
-517 ADGGP
+517 

-531 GHEAAGSA
+531 GHEAAGTA
-539 TTEAGATGTVET
+539 AEPGAGASAAD
-551 TPGTS
+551 PGPDVP
-556 REEAETTA
+556 REGPAATAA
-564 QAVPAAAAREP
+564 QAVAYEAVPTATATATAAAHEHEHEP
-575 GAALAGPA
+575 A
-583 DEGSVYHDDAEHQV
+583 S
-597 PEEPGSSE
+597 
-605 QGAQE
+605 
-610 RSSAARGA
+610 
-618 VDAPLDGSVPVRTGA
+618 
-633 GDGAPA
+633 PA
-639 PANPWVAQPA
+639 PAGQPVLQDRGADQGLLDEGTPVLPSEEPAPPTVPNPWVAPPA
-649 TAPDAHGPVEDG
+649 TGPHVEEPLDG
-661 PADDQR
+661 GRPASI
-667 PVAIPPSG
+667 APSG
-675 ARRAAAPEDS
+675 ARRAAGPDDVLS
-685 TGAGPVP
+685 PSPVP
-692 PPPVTG
+692 PPPPVG
-698 GAHDD
+698 GEAAQD
-703 RPQAV
+703 RAPAA
-708 PQARRAADPVEA
+708 PQARRAAEPVETAA
-720 PAPDPTTAP
+720 PGTASAP
-729 ERTTGAQ
+729 AQ

-748 VRSADTP
+748 VRTTDSP

-769 TEETTRLPRVEGED
+769 TEETTRLPRVEGDD
-783 GPGGRE
+783 GPGDTESGADPAHR
-789 GTDDAGP
+789 
-796 GTR
+796 